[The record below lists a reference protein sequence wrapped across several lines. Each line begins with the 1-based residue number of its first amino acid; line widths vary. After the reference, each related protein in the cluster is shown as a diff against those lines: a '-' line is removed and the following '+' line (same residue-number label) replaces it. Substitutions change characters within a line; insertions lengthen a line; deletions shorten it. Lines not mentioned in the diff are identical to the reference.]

1 MLERYARLPID
12 SPRPII
18 WVVALLTLVACPLL
32 LEVEFA
38 TDVQAFLPQSEEV
51 ETYDKITE
59 QFGRDSSVVNL
70 YVTPIDGSNVLTMQN
85 LADLLVLHHQSS
97 QISGVR
103 DVISVSGFFDD
114 ALRDVGTSL
123 DELNGEKCL
132 EYDDSNFN
140 DKYDDDEI
148 CNYSDWDKVWDSIKP
163 TSLSGNF
170 TMYDL
175 DFVMDVL
182 VHRDMEMNPFVAPG
196 VGEVKSAPIAYS
208 TIIMIN
214 LDPDLTT
221 VEKKQ
226 AGQEFRILTE
236 QHNTESGSDIH
247 AEAFSVHLLAY
258 DVDQSTQD
266 TNLLM
271 ASGMLIVT
279 VVLLWITF
287 RHWSYVVLPL
297 ITLIIS
303 VIWTFSFGVLMG
315 VTFTAIDVAVVPLVV
330 GLGIDFSVHISRR
343 YQEGINAG
351 NSVEESLLDS
361 QIHTGRALSLAA
373 ITTIIAFL
381 SGISGG
387 VGPVRDFSLLCAAGI
402 FSSFVLTVLFYTSLR
417 YVFDSGLESKTP
429 VVQGSEFITN
439 TISRASEL
447 VDKQPQA
454 IVSTVAIITLL
465 AMGGASQISTSFT
478 LDDFLSDDLDTM
490 VTGDNIQAEFRGA
503 SYSQS
508 QILIEGDIA
517 TTTFWEGLTEFEE
530 GKNCPPQ
537 PNCGLSDDEYI
548 IKIGIDARI
557 DSIRQT
563 VREAIDSEKYNAM
576 NKNNT
581 TEEWIVTNFFRVT
594 SGEDITINWET
605 ELSTVSP
612 TLEVTIFWYDENANY
627 IHDESLVDFT
637 LDPVMGISNGEER
650 VINYHSN
657 VIVEVPSEAKKS
669 RIEFRHLQD
678 NDQFVD
684 SIVYGSSVQDSN
696 EYIYVQS
703 LIHTFNLTD
712 EAKIFSQTTNLDI
725 ANLYDYLYQRD
736 LDIVD
741 PFTETT
747 YSEHVKH
754 VLYRDNSG
762 EYTSSVIRA
771 YIGPSG
777 RDNQIDNAGLE
788 LMRNELNENIPSSM
802 DNYDIS
808 FTGGHVLTSVTVNEI
823 QSTQISS
830 TLTSIVLAIL
840 ILIIIYR
847 NVGMATLAILPTILA
862 TVWIMATMT
871 ILGITLNVLTVMV
884 TALTVGL
891 GIDYAIHV
899 VERFREE
906 IEHKSE
912 RQAIETTI
920 ERTGSALF
928 ISGLTTIC
936 GFAVLFL
943 SPMPLVRNF
952 GIITAAT
959 IVYSVIIAIFVLP
972 SLIWTASRIKEWYS
986 IQTLD

>member
-18 WVVALLTLVACPLL
+18 WGVALLTLVACPLL

-214 LDPDLTT
+214 LDSDLTT

-402 FSSFVLTVLFYTSLR
+402 FSSFILTVLFYTSLR
-417 YVFDSGLESKTP
+417 YVLDSRS
-429 VVQGSEFITN
+429 
-439 TISRASEL
+439 
-447 VDKQPQA
+447 
-454 IVSTVAIITLL
+454 
-465 AMGGASQISTSFT
+465 
-478 LDDFLSDDLDTM
+478 
-490 VTGDNIQAEFRGA
+490 
-503 SYSQS
+503 
-508 QILIEGDIA
+508 
-517 TTTFWEGLTEFEE
+517 
-530 GKNCPPQ
+530 
-537 PNCGLSDDEYI
+537 
-548 IKIGIDARI
+548 
-557 DSIRQT
+557 
-563 VREAIDSEKYNAM
+563 
-576 NKNNT
+576 
-581 TEEWIVTNFFRVT
+581 
-594 SGEDITINWET
+594 
-605 ELSTVSP
+605 
-612 TLEVTIFWYDENANY
+612 
-627 IHDESLVDFT
+627 
-637 LDPVMGISNGEER
+637 
-650 VINYHSN
+650 
-657 VIVEVPSEAKKS
+657 
-669 RIEFRHLQD
+669 
-678 NDQFVD
+678 
-684 SIVYGSSVQDSN
+684 
-696 EYIYVQS
+696 
-703 LIHTFNLTD
+703 
-712 EAKIFSQTTNLDI
+712 
-725 ANLYDYLYQRD
+725 
-736 LDIVD
+736 
-741 PFTETT
+741 
-747 YSEHVKH
+747 
-754 VLYRDNSG
+754 
-762 EYTSSVIRA
+762 
-771 YIGPSG
+771 
-777 RDNQIDNAGLE
+777 
-788 LMRNELNENIPSSM
+788 
-802 DNYDIS
+802 
-808 FTGGHVLTSVTVNEI
+808 
-823 QSTQISS
+823 
-830 TLTSIVLAIL
+830 
-840 ILIIIYR
+840 
-847 NVGMATLAILPTILA
+847 
-862 TVWIMATMT
+862 
-871 ILGITLNVLTVMV
+871 
-884 TALTVGL
+884 
-891 GIDYAIHV
+891 
-899 VERFREE
+899 
-906 IEHKSE
+906 
-912 RQAIETTI
+912 
-920 ERTGSALF
+920 
-928 ISGLTTIC
+928 
-936 GFAVLFL
+936 
-943 SPMPLVRNF
+943 
-952 GIITAAT
+952 
-959 IVYSVIIAIFVLP
+959 
-972 SLIWTASRIKEWYS
+972 
-986 IQTLD
+986 

>member
-226 AGQEFRILTE
+226 AGKEFRILAE

-563 VREAIDSEKYNAM
+563 VREAIDSEKYNVM

-754 VLYRDNSG
+754 VLYSCLL
-762 EYTSSVIRA
+762 YTSPR
-771 YIGPSG
+771 P
-777 RDNQIDNAGLE
+777 RDATLSR
-788 LMRNELNENIPSSM
+788 MPSS
-802 DNYDIS
+802 
-808 FTGGHVLTSVTVNEI
+808 
-823 QSTQISS
+823 
-830 TLTSIVLAIL
+830 A
-840 ILIIIYR
+840 
-847 NVGMATLAILPTILA
+847 
-862 TVWIMATMT
+862 
-871 ILGITLNVLTVMV
+871 
-884 TALTVGL
+884 
-891 GIDYAIHV
+891 
-899 VERFREE
+899 
-906 IEHKSE
+906 
-912 RQAIETTI
+912 
-920 ERTGSALF
+920 
-928 ISGLTTIC
+928 
-936 GFAVLFL
+936 
-943 SPMPLVRNF
+943 
-952 GIITAAT
+952 
-959 IVYSVIIAIFVLP
+959 
-972 SLIWTASRIKEWYS
+972 
-986 IQTLD
+986 